1 MKQLCGILCA
11 LCLLTALLA
20 GLVWTAGTYAPL
32 MTSAMRH
39 VAPPEKTYLP
49 AEHYEG
55 VCEMLTGYLRGELPE
70 FQYTWVG
77 ENGSTYL
84 AFQEHEQRHMEDCR
98 ALFRLA
104 RNILRYA
111 GLAGGVLLVL
121 CVLCGRTAW
130 KALHWTT
137 ALVLL
142 AVTAL
147 AVWAA
152 VDFNGLFI
160 QFHRVAFT
168 NDLWLLNP
176 NTDLLIRLMPTQLFV
191 FYAVAIGALWAFG
204 ALVLNA
210 LTRGSSHARPKRKK
224 DKED

>member
-20 GLVWTAGTYAPL
+20 GLIWTVGTSAPL
-32 MTSAMRH
+32 MTAAMRH
-39 VAPPEKTYLP
+39 AAPPEKTYLP
-49 AEHYEG
+49 AEHYEA

-98 ALFRLA
+98 ALFQLDRRVMYIA
-104 RNILRYA
+104 AAA
-111 GLAGGVLLVL
+111 GAILLVL
-121 CVLCGRTAW
+121 CGLCGRMAW

-137 ALVLL
+137 ALLLL

-168 NDLWLLNP
+168 NNLWLLNP

-191 FYAVAIGALWAFG
+191 FYAVVIGAPWGLG

-210 LTRGSSHARPKRKK
+210 VTRHARSRRKK
-224 DKED
+224 NEDD